1 MKTNRCTRTI
11 PTLTMVAALLIG
23 AQTEV
28 QAAASGSVTATVQI
42 NIAPA
47 PVACITLNK
56 TALSFNPVTALSPS
70 NAGQINAATVI
81 VTNCG
86 GAAHLSLSTTNMTGG
101 GVTWAPVNGN
111 VCNNVVD
118 KYDLFADSTNHI
130 VVAAT
135 VLTNSLAASPA
146 SREIPLNFTPP
157 CTGSSI
163 PAAGTDMSFTV
174 TFAASLV

>member
-11 PTLTMVAALLIG
+11 PTLTMAAALLIG

-86 GAAHLSLSTTNMTGG
+86 GAAHLSLSTTNMTGVVSSVTSPPRRCSMAWPTNVAR
-101 GVTWAPVNGN
+101 GV
-111 VCNNVVD
+111 
-118 KYDLFADSTNHI
+118 L
-130 VVAAT
+130 
-135 VLTNSLAASPA
+135 
-146 SREIPLNFTPP
+146 
-157 CTGSSI
+157 
-163 PAAGTDMSFTV
+163 
-174 TFAASLV
+174 